1 MHYRAESEGV
11 PRVNVLVDFVEQ
23 KWYKVLTRK
32 VTPIIQLKERD
43 LVAVGLSMLWA
54 PQNPRGFP
62 IYGYQGKDIAGGA
75 MVVAALPEGRPL
87 WLKQIRNNFLH
98 PTSVSMA
105 AYANTVLGEDDGDDI
120 ADDIDVGLTP
130 TRGEVI
136 ILSSEKSTESC
147 QDLIQRSS
155 RAGPPRGTIHEPA
168 GDDVD
173 PPVVNPQGETAKEV
187 ETRKK
192 RKGDKTEEEKVDA
205 PVSEKPC
212 TRPSNSSFLYYV
224 VVSDTLFGLDAGRKR
239 SERDPDDDATLTE
252 MMKK

>member
-11 PRVNVLVDFVEQ
+11 PR
-23 KWYKVLTRK
+23 
-32 VTPIIQLKERD
+32 LKERD

-62 IYGYQGKDIAGGA
+62 IYGYQGKDI
-75 MVVAALPEGRPL
+75 VVINSLVKTMEMTLLMILMLALL
-87 WLKQIRNNFLH
+87 LL
-98 PTSVSMA
+98 
-105 AYANTVLGEDDGDDI
+105 
-120 ADDIDVGLTP
+120 VGKLSS
-130 TRGEVI
+130 
-136 ILSSEKSTESC
+136 LSSEKSTESC